1 MFNLKNLKKMKHL
14 KSIRLNKIKGSNLN
28 QKELKKIIGGA
39 CTNYTCQCNG
49 SGMASSTSFVDSH
62 IDGQSSAGYL

>member
-1 MFNLKNLKKMKHL
+1 MKKLKNL
-14 KSIRLNKIKGSNLN
+14 RLNAIKDSNLN
-28 QKELKKIIGGA
+28 QKELKKIIGGS

-49 SGMASSTSFVDSH
+49 SGMASSTSFVDYH